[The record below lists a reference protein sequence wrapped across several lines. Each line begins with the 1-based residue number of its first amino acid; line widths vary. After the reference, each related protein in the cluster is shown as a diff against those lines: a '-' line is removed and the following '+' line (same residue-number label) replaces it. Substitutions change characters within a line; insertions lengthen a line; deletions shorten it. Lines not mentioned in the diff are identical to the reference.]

1 MDGNGF
7 YPLVP
12 VARPTEQGALV
23 PVSLPLVVDADYYDD
38 AETDALAL
46 LWQRFCQLFWLF
58 LLALVVIRRLQLQLV
73 GLRQQSRYW
82 QAQHRRAAPREAQ
95 QSAELQRLHGELPG
109 HQQLALRRLTRTSSP
124 RH

>member
-12 VARPTEQGALV
+12 VARPAEQGALV
-23 PVSLPLVVDADYYDD
+23 PVALPLVVDADCGDD
-38 AETDALAL
+38 AETEGLAL
-46 LWQRFCQLFWLF
+46 LWQRFCQLFWRF

-82 QAQHRRAAPREAQ
+82 QAQHRR
-95 QSAELQRLHGELPG
+95 GVLPG
-109 HQQLALRRLTRTSSP
+109 AKQNEALQP
-124 RH
+124 P